1 MITISRETDYAT
13 RVLLH
18 LALQEEGVRTTA
30 QQIAQQRLIPKA
42 LVRRVVTRLA
52 AAGLIVTTRG
62 SDGGIALARPPSQI
76 SLLEVVE
83 AMEGPVALNQCVTE
97 PGFCPLTPTCSV
109 HVAWVHAHAVIRT
122 HLQGITFDQLAGK
135 KEESSW
141 TH

>member
-1 MITISRETDYAT
+1 MITISRETDYAA

-18 LALQEEGVRTTA
+18 LALQETGERVTA

-52 AAGLIVTTRG
+52 GANLIVTTRG
-62 SDGGIALARPPSQI
+62 SEGGLSLARPANEI
-76 SLLEVVE
+76 SLLQVVE
-83 AMEGPVALNQCVTE
+83 AMEGPLALNQCVVE
-97 PGFCPLTPTCSV
+97 PGICPLVPACNV
-109 HVAWVHAHAVIRT
+109 HVAWEHARDVIRT

-135 KEESSW
+135 KEESPW

>member
-1 MITISRETDYAT
+1 MITISRETDYAA
-13 RVLLH
+13 RILLH
-18 LALQEEGVRTTA
+18 LALRGDEERTTA
-30 QQIAQQRLIPKA
+30 QQIAQQRVIPRA

-62 SDGGIALARPPSQI
+62 SDGGIVLARPPSQI

-83 AMEGPVALNQCVTE
+83 AMEGTLALNQCVVE
-97 PGFCPLTPTCSV
+97 PDICPLVPACNV
-109 HVAWVHAHAVIRT
+109 HVAWVHAQEVIRT
-122 HLQGITFDQLAGK
+122 HLQGITFDLLAGK

>member
-1 MITISRETDYAT
+1 MITISRETDYAA

-18 LALQEEGVRTTA
+18 LTLQGEGERCTA
-30 QQIAQQRLIPKA
+30 QQIAQQRLIPRA

-52 AAGLIVTTRG
+52 AANLVVTTRG
-62 SDGGIALARPPSQI
+62 NEGGISLARPPSEI

-83 AMEGPVALNQCVTE
+83 AMEGPLALNQCVVE
-97 PGFCPLTPTCSV
+97 PGICPLVPTCNV
-109 HVAWVHAHAVIRT
+109 HVAWLHARDVIRT

-135 KEESSW
+135 KEESPW

>member
-1 MITISRETDYAT
+1 MITISRETDYAA

-18 LALQEEGVRTTA
+18 LALQGEGERTTA
-30 QQIAQQRLIPKA
+30 QQIAAQRLIPKA

-62 SDGGIALARPPSQI
+62 SDGGISLARPASEI

-83 AMEGPVALNQCVTE
+83 AMEGPMALNQCVTE
-97 PGFCPLTPTCSV
+97 PGICPLVPACSV
-109 HVAWVHAHAVIRT
+109 HVAWVHARDVIRT

-135 KEESSW
+135 KEDTSW

>member
-1 MITISRETDYAT
+1 MISISRETDYAA

-18 LALQEEGVRTTA
+18 LTLQGEGERTTA
-30 QQIAQQRLIPKA
+30 QQIAQQRLIPRA

-62 SDGGIALARPPSQI
+62 SEGGISLARPPSEI
-76 SLLEVVE
+76 SLLQVVE
-83 AMEGPVALNQCVTE
+83 AMEGTLALNQCVVE
-97 PGFCPLTPTCSV
+97 PGICPLEPSCNV
-109 HVAWVHAHAVIRT
+109 HTAWVYAQHVIRT